1 MNLEK
6 LISVFNALNQV
17 QVSGYQNYK
26 LMAAS
31 MQLIEEVIKD
41 MQDKPV
47 E

>member
-17 QVSGYQNYK
+17 HVSGYQNYK

-31 MQLIEEVIKD
+31 MHLIEEVIKD
-41 MQDKPV
+41 MQEKAA